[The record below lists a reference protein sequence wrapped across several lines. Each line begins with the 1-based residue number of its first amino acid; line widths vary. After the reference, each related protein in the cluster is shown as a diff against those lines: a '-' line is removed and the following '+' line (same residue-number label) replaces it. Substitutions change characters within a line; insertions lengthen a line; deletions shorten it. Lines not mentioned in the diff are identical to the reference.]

1 MLQKVADIWR
11 SFTKI
16 SRQRKR
22 RPTANLHQWV
32 ASYMSSAKGEIS
44 KETKDSSL
52 SQNHLYWKWIIEKKR
67 PRNRIFR
74 PILMSPYCRHL
85 HNHILRAYNW
95 SNVLLFHTKLIVW
108 NHFLRSCGINA
119 FACDLDCFW
128 KQKETRFLWS
138 ILELKQSWE
147 KELLFFW

>member
-1 MLQKVADIWR
+1 MIALVDIHAKFSYCFSNISLKQHSR
-11 SFTKI
+11 LNFLAAYFQYCTLSSSCRQSFTKI
-16 SRQRKR
+16 RRQRKR
-22 RPTANLHQWV
+22 RPTANLHQWI

-85 HNHILRAYNW
+85 HNHILRAQKW
-95 SNVLLFHTKLIVW
+95 SNVLQFHTKLIVW
-108 NHFLRSCGINA
+108 NHTLRS
-119 FACDLDCFW
+119 
-128 KQKETRFLWS
+128 
-138 ILELKQSWE
+138 
-147 KELLFFW
+147 